1 MATKRIYRPR
11 GMYKV
16 GTTVGEERAP
26 LFKQPS
32 RVYVSPD
39 ITEGLFLAVKAKKH
53 VTVYRRTR
61 HPSPAPGHPLVKAI
75 FKGCAMKT
83 KGIANRDERVKQ
95 IRECIISEF
104 ERRNIPKTSGA

>member
-16 GTTVGEERAP
+16 GTLVGEERAP

-53 VTVYRRTR
+53 VTVYRRKRT
-61 HPSPAPGHPLVKAI
+61 APGAGHPLVKAI

-95 IRECIISEF
+95 IRECIIAEF
-104 ERRNIPKTSGA
+104 ERKGIPKVGGA

>member
-16 GTTVGEERAP
+16 GTLVGEERAP
-26 LFKQPS
+26 LFRQPS

-61 HPSPAPGHPLVKAI
+61 HPSPPPGHPLVKAI
-75 FKGCAMKT
+75 FKSCAMQT
-83 KGIANRDERVKQ
+83 KGEPNRDKRVQK
-95 IRECIISEF
+95 IRECIIAEF
-104 ERRNIPKTSGA
+104 EKRGFKKVGEA